1 MLGEVFAG
9 DTKVVSVSLTVK
21 ISGSNSYYKKTSWV
35 ECDETGSKINYVSI
49 GKLKPGVNIENL
61 NGESLSLEQ
70 FDEKFIWI
78 HNIKIR
84 NQSYSMKYNKNNKYL
99 VFEIGEDS
107 KGSTFYIQ
115 LE

>member
-9 DTKVVSVSLTVK
+9 DTKVQSVILTVK

-35 ECDETGSKINYVSI
+35 EC
-49 GKLKPGVNIENL
+49 
-61 NGESLSLEQ
+61 GESLSLEQ
-70 FDEKFIWI
+70 YDEKFIWI